1 MSSETS
7 SGTKVLQAW
16 NFDKTDDVYYSLSD
30 ALSGANEQHVM
41 LRNAALSSVE
51 YVQLSCLSVLAD
63 SQGMSDQKSI
73 GWLETDTKAPLELQ
87 LWNFD
92 NAEADKQTSADLIIA
107 RRKTETGQEL
117 VYLSGITG
125 GGGPSVPGPF
135 EMTLSGQNASFRNC
149 VMRVARAY
157 FFYDDMSCAVPGG
170 DQMVYSVLQHSDTP
184 SVTVS
189 AGPYSD
195 IAGKLGTDW
204 SNLLSTTVT
213 PLYRV
218 ISGEVACD
226 YRYMMNVQAYDSR
239 NYSGWVG

>member
-1 MSSETS
+1 M
-7 SGTKVLQAW
+7 
-16 NFDKTDDVYYSLSD
+16 YYSLSD

-125 GGGPSVPGPF
+125 GGGPSV
-135 EMTLSGQNASFRNC
+135 

-157 FFYDDMSCAVPGG
+157 FFYDDMTCTVPAG
-170 DQMVYSVLQHSDTP
+170 DQMVYSVLQHSETP

-189 AGPYSD
+189 AGPYSE
-195 IAGKLGTDW
+195 IAARLGTDW

-239 NYSGWVG
+239 DYQYWVG

>member
-1 MSSETS
+1 MLANKIFVAKADDIQLED
-7 SGTKVLQAW
+7 KVKVGDEAHEDKIFFGALGDLFKDGPKLDAYTPLSAGVYMKSLEWTTRVPEEGEAIVSCRCMQLY
-16 NFDKTDDVYYSLSD
+16 NFDK
-30 ALSGANEQHVM
+30 
-41 LRNAALSSVE
+41 
-51 YVQLSCLSVLAD
+51 
-63 SQGMSDQKSI
+63 
-73 GWLETDTKAPLELQ
+73 
-87 LWNFD
+87 
-92 NAEADKQTSADLIIA
+92 AEADKQTSADLIIA

-135 EMTLSGQNASFRNC
+135 EMTLSGQNASFKNC

-157 FFYDDMSCAVPGG
+157 FFYDDMTCTVPAG
-170 DQMVYSVLQHSDTP
+170 DQMVYSVLQHSETP

-189 AGPYSD
+189 AGPYSE
-195 IAGKLGTDW
+195 IAARLGTDW

-239 NYSGWVG
+239 DYQYWAG